1 MARRRRARFW
11 SMGPPQAGSISEI
24 ASVTVARR
32 RRACIW
38 SMGQPQAGL
47 ISEIAQFT
55 VASSSIHSGR
65 FFGNSPTYQ
74 YLSLLILILI
84 VKVTRLL
91 PKIGVTLHENF
102 MATFANTIICDFWN

>member
-1 MARRRRARFW
+1 
-11 SMGPPQAGSISEI
+11 MGPPQAGLISEI
-24 ASVTVARR
+24 AAVTVARH

-38 SMGQPQAGL
+38 SMGPPQAGL

-55 VASSSIHSGR
+55 VARRSIHSGR
-65 FFGNSPTYQ
+65 LFGNRPTYQ
-74 YLSLLILILI
+74 YLSLLILI